1 MIEKNY
7 AGLDG
12 FVWWIGIVESRL
24 DPLML
29 GRCKVRV
36 YGFYNESLG
45 DIPTDDLPWAHPVHA
60 LNGGDT
66 FATPR
71 EGQMVFGFFADGRNA
86 QVPIIMGMMP
96 TVNRDAPDQSLGFND
111 VRSLDQIAVSP
122 KKVVAR
128 DYKYDGTGIILSEAN
143 TANTEVLESLRYPQ
157 QELIDTPSITG
168 LSRNQLDSNDL
179 IVSRKNR
186 NNKFVQVSNDK
197 YFREPDPI
205 YSTAYPFNRTFES
218 ESGHTLEFDDTP
230 NTERVTLSHRSGTF
244 QEIYPS
250 GTKVEE
256 VVKNNYKVV
265 FADDH
270 IHVVGRAYIKVDS
283 DAYIKVKGD
292 TFIDAG
298 NDLDVKV
305 SGKMNLSVLED
316 LNIKAKS
323 LNVDITD
330 DSTLVS
336 GGSQFFTASDTINMT
351 ADSIKETSQGKI
363 DLKATGAITLQASV
377 VNNNTVPA
385 DEAESGQAAGIDQP
399 EPRNEKNDAEEYAE
413 TGATAFEII
422 AFEDDYEKDLTSLN
436 TVLVDNGLPPLSPE
450 PPKEGE
456 KSEPQPGGEEKPVNC
471 GNVKLQ
477 SDYSKVRLSKN
488 FTLAQ
493 LTQGGSRRLQPQMG
507 LTTEQILC
515 NLVNLAEN
523 VLEPILAAGYKFT
536 ITSGFRRPGD
546 VKNSSKTSDHYYG
559 RAVDIQVK
567 GKSQYQAATE
577 IYQKVGAISRQF
589 LLEYTTPGGAG
600 WIHISYD
607 KKAGKSGLP
616 VATFNN
622 HSTYA
627 RGKFVNLRA

>member
-12 FVWWIGIVESRL
+12 FVWWIGVVESRL

-36 YGFYNESLG
+36 YGFQNESLS
-45 DIPTDDLPWAHPVHA
+45 DIPSEDLPWAHPVHA

-86 QVPIIMGMMP
+86 QVPIIMGVMP
-96 TVNRDAPDQSLGFND
+96 TVNRELPNKSLGFND
-111 VRSLDQIAVSP
+111 VRPLDLIAVSP

-128 DYKYDGTGIILSEAN
+128 DYNFDGTGIVLSEAN

-168 LSRNQLDSNDL
+168 LSRNHLDSNDL
-179 IVSRKNR
+179 VVSRKNR
-186 NNKFVQVSNDK
+186 KNKFVQVSNNQ
-197 YFREPDPI
+197 YFREPDPV
-205 YSTAYPFNRTFES
+205 YSTAYPFNKTFES

-270 IHVVGRAYIKVDS
+270 IHIVGRAYIKVDS
-283 DAYIKVKGD
+283 DAFIKVKGD

-316 LNIKAKS
+316 LNIRAKT
-323 LNVDITD
+323 LNFDIED
-330 DSTLVS
+330 DATLLS
-336 GGSQFFTASDTINMT
+336 GGSQFFTASDTVHVAADNIRET
-351 ADSIKETSQGKI
+351 AQGKI

-385 DEAESGQAAGIDQP
+385 AEAELGQSLTIDKP
-399 EPRNEKNDAEEYAE
+399 EARNEKNDAEAYAE
-413 TGATAFEII
+413 TGATAFEVV
-422 AFEDDYEKDLTSLN
+422 AFEDDFEKDLTSLN
-436 TVLVDNGLPPLSPE
+436 TILTDNGLPPLKDE
-450 PPKEGE
+450 PPTEGE
-456 KSEPQPGGEEKPVNC
+456 KAEPQPGGDEKPVNC

-507 LTTEQILC
+507 LTAEQILC

-523 VLEPILAAGYKFT
+523 VLEPILAAGYKFK

-546 VKNSSKTSDHYYG
+546 VANSAKNSDHYYG
-559 RAVDIQVK
+559 RAVDIQVQ
-567 GKSQYQAATE
+567 GKSQYQAANE
-577 IYQKVGAISRQF
+577 IYQKVGSISSKF
-589 LLEYTTPGGAG
+589 LLEYTSGGGAG

-607 KKAGKSGLP
+607 KKSSGRF
-616 VATFNN
+616 VATYNN
-622 HSTYA
+622 HRAYA